1 MRESMLGRIVTLVV
15 TVPAEWLGTLV
26 DLLEKLLGK
35 EAGQDWFTALGKF
48 LRKEEAWSGKKSIL
62 RSLST
67 LAVKGAKKFVAK
79 DAFRVNTDPS
89 QRVRISYLGENFK
102 RRFIPKVEENVE
114 DATLR
119 VHELLEGSRDVPI
132 VAELGNEEGVEI
144 ALQHFYETLAAKQAA
159 GDFTWTVGYARDKD
173 GVLCPV
179 GARWDGVGW
188 DVGASSLGRPGG
200 WGQGLRFLSRNS

>member
-1 MRESMLGRIVTLVV
+1 MYENMLGRIVTQIV

-48 LRKEEAWSGKKSIL
+48 LRKEDAWSGKKSIL
-62 RSLST
+62 RSLAT
-67 LAVKGAKKFVAK
+67 IVVKGSKKFVAK

-102 RRFIPKVEENVE
+102 RQFLPKVEENVP
-114 DATLR
+114 DATLG
-119 VHELLEGSRDVPI
+119 VHELLEVSCDMRI
-132 VAELGNEEGVEI
+132 VAELGYEGGVEI
-144 ALQHFYETLAAKQAA
+144 FLEHFYETLAAKQAVN
-159 GDFTWTVGYARDKD
+159 DLTWTVGYARDKD

-179 GARWDGVGW
+179 YASWGGGGW
-188 DVGASSLGRPGG
+188 DVEAYSLGGPGR
-200 WGQGLRFLSRNS
+200 WDQGNRFLSRNS